1 MSKLSLLYV
10 DDTYI
15 ITTYETFK
23 DKKYNI
29 NSLHYFAQ
37 QDNITEYKKIIKHK
51 FKKELPLNEIIKI
64 DRRYL
69 LNINENLDNNNDILI
84 NNINKFIESADIK
97 TFSLKSPF
105 DTGKTQLIKQ
115 ILDKTQYKRILWVS
129 YRISLTNDIHYNF
142 KEYDFKNY
150 QTDNILLSDKIIIQL
165 ESLFKLDNNNFK
177 DTECENYVPSYD
189 LVIIDEIESILNHFS
204 SQTIKD
210 SYNTYEYLQEIINNS
225 SKLIVLD
232 GDTSNRTYN
241 YITYFGISINI
252 ENDAKF
258 NKKHFEIIEDDNE
271 FMNEIYN
278 ELDAKN
284 KIVICSQ
291 SKRDVEIIVKT
302 LNDKYEDLEIYSYTS
317 LDSDTNQLKNV
328 NKYWLQADVII
339 YSPSIESGI
348 NCDIPYFN
356 RLFGIFSN
364 MSSSQRGFLQMINR
378 VRKIQNPKITILN
391 EKIFKL
397 NDIYKY
403 VTYEDVKN
411 ALICSNNFRMVQT
424 YETIDNKRVKI
435 KELSNYH
442 INYIYNEMER
452 HNKSA
457 YYFLSLFKQIV
468 EEKGHTFEYIKKDK
482 LQKTKISNEIYNN
495 LLDAPLISYEQS
507 ILYTQK
513 QKTLDRDEK
522 IKLQKYF
529 MCHKLGLDFL
539 TLDII
544 KKFYNKFYLIDNLI
558 YLIDIKNYK
567 LNNDATTIMHFKK
580 TNLFIELIQ
589 DIGFNNIFDSKR
601 YITNEELITNF
612 KMIFNKSELYS
623 NQKAS
628 KLNYNIPYSKFDDST
643 TSKQLLGHL
652 NTILKDYSIKI
663 SKHQQ
668 TIKNNK
674 KYCYKIEIL
683 NDVDEMIKSKINNH
697 NYNLIDANNIFKCNK
712 NNLEKLIIK
721 YEKNNDNE
729 N

>member
-1 MSKLSLLYV
+1 M
-10 DDTYI
+10 I
-15 ITTYETFK
+15 
-23 DKKYNI
+23 
-29 NSLHYFAQ
+29 
-37 QDNITEYKKIIKHK
+37 
-51 FKKELPLNEIIKI
+51 
-64 DRRYL
+64 
-69 LNINENLDNNNDILI
+69 
-84 NNINKFIESADIK
+84 
-97 TFSLKSPF
+97 
-105 DTGKTQLIKQ
+105 
-115 ILDKTQYKRILWVS
+115 
-129 YRISLTNDIHYNF
+129 
-142 KEYDFKNY
+142 
-150 QTDNILLSDKIIIQL
+150 
-165 ESLFKLDNNNFK
+165 
-177 DTECENYVPSYD
+177 
-189 LVIIDEIESILNHFS
+189 IIDEIESILNHFS
-204 SQTIKD
+204 SSTIKD
-210 SYNTYEYLQEIINNS
+210 SYNTYEYLQEKTNS

-241 YITYFGISINI
+241 YINYFGNSINI

-258 NKKHFEIIEDDNE
+258 NKKHFEIIEDENE

-278 ELDAKN
+278 ELDVKN

-291 SKRDVEIIVKT
+291 SKRDVETIVKT
-302 LNDKYEDLEIYSYTS
+302 LKNKYEDLDIYSYTS
-317 LDSDTNQLKNV
+317 LKSDADQLKNV

-348 NCDIPYFN
+348 NFDIPHFN

-411 ALICSNNFRMVQT
+411 ALICSNNFKMVQT
-424 YETIDNKRVKI
+424 YKTIDNKRVKI

-482 LQKTKISNEIYNN
+482 LQKTKTSNEIYNN
-495 LLDAPLISYEQS
+495 IYDAPLISYEQS

-522 IKLQKYF
+522 IKLYKYY

-567 LNNDATTIMHFKK
+567 LNNDATTIMNYKK
-580 TNLFIELIQ
+580 TKLIIELIQ
-589 DIGFNNIFDSKR
+589 DIGYNNIFDSKK
-601 YITNEELITNF
+601 YISNDELLTNF
-612 KMIFNKSELYS
+612 KIIYNKCELYS

-628 KLNYNIPYSKFDDST
+628 KLNYNIPYFKFDDSIT
-643 TSKQLLGHL
+643 TKQLLGHL
-652 NTILKDYSIKI
+652 NTILRDYSIKI
-663 SKHQQ
+663 ILYRETS
-668 TIKNNK
+668 NK
-674 KYCYKIEIL
+674 IRMNYYKIEIL
-683 NDVDEMIKSKINNH
+683 NNIDEMIKSKIDNH
-697 NYNLIDANNIFKCNK
+697 NYNLIDTNNIFKCDK
-712 NNLEKLIIK
+712 NNLENLIIK
-721 YEKNNDNE
+721 YEKNKILEFDE
-729 N
+729 E